1 MCGIIGYTGK
11 GDAITVVLEGLRRLE
26 YRGYDSAGIAYFS
39 DGAVTT
45 RRCKGKVKDLFNRLD
60 GDRPLSRTAIGHT
73 RWATHGKPSEENAH
87 PHRSENIVVVHNGII
102 ENYMELKQ
110 DLISEGY
117 AFTSETD
124 TEVLCHLIHKYSKEY
139 PLEDAVRHAL
149 KNVKGAYAIAAINEN
164 EEGKVVGVKK
174 DSPLCVG
181 LGEGEYFIASDV
193 PAFFNYS
200 KDVIFLDDGEMVIM
214 TDDGV
219 IITTMDGTPVH
230 KNVASIPWSPS
241 MAEKGGYKHF
251 MLKEIYEQPRSIA
264 DTIRGRLNIESGEIN
279 LEEFGVDEEG
289 LKAIEKIYI
298 AACGTSWHAA
308 LIGKYMIE
316 DIARVPVEAD
326 IASEFR
332 YRNPILTPGNLLIA
346 ITQSGETADT
356 LAAQREAKRLGA
368 KVMSICN
375 VLGSSSAREA
385 DAVFYTHSGPEVGV
399 ASTKAFTSQ
408 ITALY
413 LLAVALAL
421 AKNKMTRDTAIG
433 MEQELLSIPD
443 KIEQILGLND
453 EIEHIAKELFNSDGF
468 IYLGRGINYP
478 IALEG
483 ALKLKEI
490 SYIHAEGYPAGEM
503 KHGPIALID
512 EKMPVVIMAP
522 KGKLHEK
529 IISNIH
535 EVRSRGGRIVSL
547 VNAGDAEA
555 SSISDYLI
563 TIPDSNPYLAAI
575 LLSVPLQ
582 LLAYHIGVLKGC
594 DVDQPRNLAKSVTV
608 E

>member
-1 MCGIIGYTGK
+1 
-11 GDAITVVLEGLRRLE
+11 
-26 YRGYDSAGIAYFS
+26 
-39 DGAVTT
+39 
-45 RRCKGKVKDLFNRLD
+45 
-60 GDRPLSRTAIGHT
+60 
-73 RWATHGKPSEENAH
+73 
-87 PHRSENIVVVHNGII
+87 
-102 ENYMELKQ
+102 
-110 DLISEGY
+110 
-117 AFTSETD
+117 
-124 TEVLCHLIHKYSKEY
+124 
-139 PLEDAVRHAL
+139 
-149 KNVKGAYAIAAINEN
+149 
-164 EEGKVVGVKK
+164 
-174 DSPLCVG
+174 
-181 LGEGEYFIASDV
+181 
-193 PAFFNYS
+193 
-200 KDVIFLDDGEMVIM
+200 
-214 TDDGV
+214 
-219 IITTMDGTPVH
+219 
-230 KNVASIPWSPS
+230 

-453 EIEHIAKELFNSDGF
+453 EIEHIAKELFNSTG
-468 IYLGRGINYP
+468 
-478 IALEG
+478 
-483 ALKLKEI
+483 
-490 SYIHAEGYPAGEM
+490 
-503 KHGPIALID
+503 
-512 EKMPVVIMAP
+512 
-522 KGKLHEK
+522 
-529 IISNIH
+529 
-535 EVRSRGGRIVSL
+535 
-547 VNAGDAEA
+547 
-555 SSISDYLI
+555 SSIS
-563 TIPDSNPYLAAI
+563 AEA
-575 LLSVPLQ
+575 
-582 LLAYHIGVLKGC
+582 
-594 DVDQPRNLAKSVTV
+594 
-608 E
+608 